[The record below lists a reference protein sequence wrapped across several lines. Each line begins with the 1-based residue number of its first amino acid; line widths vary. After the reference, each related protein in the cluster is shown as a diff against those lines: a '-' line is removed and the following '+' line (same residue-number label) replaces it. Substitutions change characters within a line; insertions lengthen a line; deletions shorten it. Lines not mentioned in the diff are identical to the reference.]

1 MPPLENGFLHA
12 TNSSPKSH
20 WVNADKSVFVKQY
33 YALARGYQV
42 PPQRIE
48 EICPQTLGNILR
60 YIYLNEME
68 SSHVGMLWNS
78 DQ

>member
-20 WVNADKSVFVKQY
+20 WVNADKSVIVKQY

-42 PPQRIE
+42 PHKG
-48 EICPQTLGNILR
+48 LGKYGHI
-60 YIYLNEME
+60 
-68 SSHVGMLWNS
+68 H
-78 DQ
+78 